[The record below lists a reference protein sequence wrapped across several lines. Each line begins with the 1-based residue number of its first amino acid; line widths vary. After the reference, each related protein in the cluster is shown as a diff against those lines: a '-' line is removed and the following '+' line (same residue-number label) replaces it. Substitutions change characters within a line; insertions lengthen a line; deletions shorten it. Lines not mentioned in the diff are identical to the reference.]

1 MGHLRA
7 NKKGGTLAPMKKHYV
22 NLNHYDVFL
31 FNFRC
36 CVCWL
41 RASLASLYAKLCFAL

>member
-22 NLNHYDVFL
+22 NLNHYDVFSKYIINVFVWLL
-31 FNFRC
+31 FF
-36 CVCWL
+36 
-41 RASLASLYAKLCFAL
+41 

>member
-31 FNFRC
+31 LNFYRFY
-36 CVCWL
+36 L
-41 RASLASLYAKLCFAL
+41 G